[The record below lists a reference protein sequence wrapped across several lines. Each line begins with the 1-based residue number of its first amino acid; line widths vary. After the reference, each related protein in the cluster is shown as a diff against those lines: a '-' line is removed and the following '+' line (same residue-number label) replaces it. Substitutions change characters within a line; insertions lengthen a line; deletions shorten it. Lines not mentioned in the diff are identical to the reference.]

1 MTRAT
6 KGLVVF
12 VLFLVAMSQMMG
24 CSGSTD
30 TTYEDGRLYVVNNT
44 RLPTLP
50 GGGDFVKKMWVVY
63 EGIEIYPPNNLT
75 HEGEPTGAGCLEL
88 TEEPLPGGTTV
99 TLVYRFDHMN
109 GVVSERSITVTID
122 GNTTIDIY
130 MEDWS
135 ITGYGSTVIAR
146 VVPGKWEGATI
157 QSGG

>member
-63 EGIEIYPPNNLT
+63 
-75 HEGEPTGAGCLEL
+75 
-88 TEEPLPGGTTV
+88 
-99 TLVYRFDHMN
+99 
-109 GVVSERSITVTID
+109 
-122 GNTTIDIY
+122 
-130 MEDWS
+130 
-135 ITGYGSTVIAR
+135 
-146 VVPGKWEGATI
+146 
-157 QSGG
+157 